1 MFLTRYAI
9 SRPAVI
15 AVAVALTA
23 LFGLLSIKTL
33 PIQLFP
39 DITRPSLSLTVHWR
53 AAAAEEMES
62 EVAEPLEQVLQGISG
77 TQTVYTEAGNGRAE
91 IDLEFEIGTDMEKA
105 MLEVISRVNQ
115 ATNLPSDIDGP
126 FIHSGSNNDQLTSL
140 FLQQLPGN
148 DTPIQAY
155 QDLVEAQIE
164 PALTSVDGVSR
175 IEVRGES
182 DRQVEI
188 RFDPYRLAELGITIP
203 ELVGRISA
211 GRDASAGR
219 LDIGRKEYK
228 LRYAGRYELD
238 EFGDMVVA
246 WRGGL
251 PVYLRDLADV
261 EVQRAVPRTL
271 RVQNGNPAI
280 NISVMKESGAN
291 ALESLLSVKEAIE
304 QLNSNVL
311 ARNGVHLEMSYDA
324 SVFIMRALNMVTGN
338 LLFGVLLAVAVLW
351 CFIRKARATLII
363 AMSIPIS
370 ILLTICVLKL
380 TGRTLNVI
388 SLAGLAFA
396 VGMVLDAAIVVLENI
411 IRLREKRSALAATQ
425 QADNQAVS
433 DKSQLNNL
441 GDLAEQGT
449 KQVWSAL
456 LASTLTTVA
465 IFLPI
470 LMLNDVEGQLFADLA
485 ITIAVAVTMS
495 LIVAVTVLPV
505 AASRWLADSRLQDN
519 YTSAWQRLAGLSMR
533 LTATPLRRSIVI
545 VTLLALPLAL
555 TRVGLPKMDYL
566 PDVKRDAVD
575 VWFSIAPGIGI
586 NAVGEEVMDTMV
598 ERLQPYMDG
607 EKEPA
612 LKNYYFIMWPGGA
625 TMGVRAIDQTRIKE
639 LEAIV
644 RDEIT
649 VGLPDV
655 RAFARQ
661 GSLFGSFG
669 SGKEILVVLKAN
681 DMPQLFR
688 AAKEAKVILEEAM
701 PNAQV
706 WPHGSLEFTAPELRL
721 IPNDRR
727 LAEVGWSRG
736 DLPTV
741 IRALGSGRYLG
752 NFFDGN
758 QQLDMMLM
766 TSAAQSPEQ
775 LGAIPLAT
783 PSGAIVPLG
792 ELLRVDTVMGPKS
805 IDRIDG
811 KRAFVLAVQ
820 PSDDMTLEVAMEQL
834 QAQAIEK
841 IEAVLPEG
849 GSVQLSGNADSLKQA
864 INNML
869 AIFAFALSILLL
881 LLWGLFGTLRDALL
895 VILTLPLATSGGV
908 MAIQI
913 MHTLVDQP
921 VDLLTMIGFVI
932 LLGLVVNNAILL
944 VHQTR
949 TNEREGME
957 RVAAV
962 QDALTRR
969 IRPIFMTTLTS
980 VCGMLPLLLSPAT
993 GSEIY
998 RGLASVIVGG
1008 MLVSTLFTLILL
1020 PALLRMGKAAS
1031 STDDHRTA
1039 TSPKRVAAQG

>member
-77 TQTVYTEAGNGRAE
+77 TKAIYTEAGNGRAE

-126 FIHSGSNNDQLTSL
+126 FIHRGSNNDQLTSL

-164 PALTSVDGVSR
+164 PALTAVDGVSR
-175 IEVRGES
+175 INVRGES

-228 LRYAGRYELD
+228 LRYAGRYELN

-246 WRGGL
+246 WRDGL
-251 PVYLRDLADV
+251 PVYLRDLAEV
-261 EVQRAVPRTL
+261 GVQRAVPRTL

-291 ALESLLSVKEAIE
+291 ALESLLSVKETIE
-304 QLNSNVL
+304 QLNSSVL

-411 IRLREKRSALAATQ
+411 IRLKEQKGSSDRPATSAL
-425 QADNQAVS
+425 
-433 DKSQLNNL
+433 
-441 GDLAEQGT
+441 LAEKGT
-449 KQVWSAL
+449 AQVWSAL
-456 LASTLTTVA
+456 LASTMTTVA

-495 LIVAVTVLPV
+495 LIVAITVLPV
-505 AASRWLADSRLQDN
+505 AASRWLKDEKLQDKH
-519 YTSAWQRLAGLSMR
+519 AGLWPRITRMSMA
-533 LTATPLRRSIVI
+533 LSATSLRRLIVI
-545 VTLLALPLAL
+545 IVLLALPLGV
-555 TRVGLPKMDYL
+555 TRMGFPNMDYL

-575 VWFSIAPGIGI
+575 VWFRIAPGIGI
-586 NAVGEEVMDTMV
+586 DTVRDEVMETMV
-598 ERLQPYMDG
+598 DRLQPYMDG
-607 EKEPA
+607 EREPA
-612 LKNYYFIMWPGGA
+612 LRNYYFIMWPGGA
-625 TMGVRAIDQTRIKE
+625 TMGVRAKDQSKIKE

-644 RDEIT
+644 RDEIA

-655 RAFARQ
+655 TAFARQ
-661 GSLFGSFG
+661 GSLFGSLG
-669 SGKEILVVLKAN
+669 TGKEISIMLKAN
-681 DMPQLFR
+681 DLPSLFES
-688 AAKEAKVILEEAM
+688 AKKAKAMVEEAL
-701 PNAQV
+701 PDAQV
-706 WPHGSLEFTAPELRL
+706 WPNGSLEFTAPELRL

-736 DLPTV
+736 ELPSV
-741 IRALGSGRYLG
+741 ISALGSGRYLG

-766 TSAAQSPEQ
+766 TTGARSADELRSV
-775 LGAIPLAT
+775 PLAT

-792 ELLRVDTVMGPKS
+792 ELLTVETVLGPKE
-805 IDRIDG
+805 IERTDG
-811 KRAFVLAVQ
+811 KRSFVISVQ
-820 PSDDMTLEVAMEQL
+820 PSDDMTLEEAMEHL
-834 QAQAIEK
+834 QSH
-841 IEAVLPEG
+841 VLEDLEG
-849 GSVQLSGNADSLKQA
+849 IMPAGGTVQLFGNADSLKQA
-864 INNML
+864 ISNML
-869 AIFAFALSILLL
+869 SIFGFALMILLL
-881 LLWGLFGTLRDALL
+881 LLWGVFGRLRDALL
-895 VILTLPLATSGGV
+895 VILTLPLATVGGII
-908 MAIQI
+908 AIQI
-913 MHTLVDQP
+913 MHRFVGQP

-949 TNEREGME
+949 SNEREGMA
-957 RVAAV
+957 RDDAV
-962 QDALTRR
+962 SSALAQR
-969 IRPIFMTTLTS
+969 IRPIFMTTFTS
-980 VCGMLPLLLSPAT
+980 VFGMLPLLLSPAT

-998 RGLASVIVGG
+998 RGLAAVIVGG
-1008 MLVSTLFTLILL
+1008 MLVSTLFSLILL
-1020 PALLRMGKAAS
+1020 PALLRMGQ
-1031 STDDHRTA
+1031 R
-1039 TSPKRVAAQG
+1039 